1 MTISGMAPC
10 SLTYSFV
17 TRRTRLNL
25 AKSLSAPAGDEKIRS
40 GGMARVLIG
49 TSGWHYDSWRGP
61 FYPKGAMLKG
71 LLRQSQVLAMPSN
84 SSKPWVCSR
93 IKSQN
98 AGPADRNDVVGQA
111 SGQRPHGTPPAGG
124 GIVALNVEIGVKPW
138 PSRIFRTVC
147 PARSF

>member
-25 AKSLSAPAGDEKIRS
+25 AKSSSAPAGDEKIRS

-61 FYPKGAMLKG
+61 FYPKGATPKG
-71 LLRQSQVLAMPSN
+71 LLCYYASQFQTTEPNGVFYRTPTSQAASTTPDPRIGTRLWVRLLA
-84 SSKPWVCSR
+84 R
-93 IKSQN
+93 
-98 AGPADRNDVVGQA
+98 DRTEPHPPEGA
-111 SGQRPHGTPPAGG
+111 S
-124 GIVALNVEIGVKPW
+124 
-138 PSRIFRTVC
+138 
-147 PARSF
+147 